1 MIDTALC
8 FSSVV
13 RSYRIAPNFRG
24 TKISWTLKICEI
36 NFRVQNFVIAAK
48 FREAWRGLIMA
59 VVPRVTTS
67 LCLFLGCVL
76 LIRSLF
82 GWFCGRLGHWVAC
95 SLRLFC
101 HAFVGRLASPI
112 QKDGIHNER
121 GPVGLVTLPSKG
133 WISWRKPAESYFY
146 QNMFNVQCV
155 THSAREKARPQK
167 LRGESWNS
175 WKYSTKI
182 WSSMVCSQCC

>member
-13 RSYRIAPNFRG
+13 RSYCIAPNFRG
-24 TKISWTLKICEI
+24 TKISWNTQNLWNYYVK
-36 NFRVQNFVIAAK
+36 NFVIAAK
-48 FREAWRGLIMA
+48 SREAWRGLIVA
-59 VVPRVTTS
+59 VVPRITAS

-76 LIRSLF
+76 LIRSSF
-82 GWFCGRLGHWVAC
+82 GWFCGRLGRWVAC

-155 THSAREKARPQK
+155 THSAREKACPQK
-167 LRGESWNS
+167 LRGQSRNS
-175 WKYSTKI
+175 WKYYSTKI
-182 WSSMVCSQCC
+182 WSSTVCSQCC